1 MQQLRLADAVCRLAL
16 GEPVAR
22 VAASLGYRSASAFS
36 AMFRRALGAPP
47 QRYRRRSP
55 HEATRV
61 RHAADFSA
69 A

>member
-47 QRYRRRSP
+47 QRYLP
-55 HEATRV
+55 AQP
-61 RHAADFSA
+61 A
-69 A
+69 

>member
-16 GEPVAR
+16 GEPAR

-36 AMFRRALGAPP
+36 AMFRRALGA
-47 QRYRRRSP
+47 RRSAICQRSP